1 MPRATQPNLST
12 LAIAVTRRLRDF
24 TLAVD
29 LELGP
34 GVTALVGPSGCGK
47 TTLLRLV
54 CGLLRPDT
62 GTIRLGDTLLDDAA
76 RGYHLP
82 PGRRGLSMVFQ
93 EYALF
98 PHLSVADN
106 VAYGLRARR
115 VARAERHRRTG
126 AMLERLGI
134 AALAGERPT
143 RLSGGQRQRV
153 ALARALVLEPRA
165 LLLDEPLAALDIQTR
180 ARVRQELRDILSDL
194 EIPTL
199 LVTHDYA
206 DALAFRERIVVMDA
220 GHVVQDGAHA
230 DLLAR
235 PASRFVA
242 DFTGINYLEGMLE
255 SAATGATDVVGAL
268 RRVHLIG
275 AERIELYVAAEGI
288 APPPGP
294 VSDPASGP
302 ESGPLSNPMPVGLS
316 LRPWDVV
323 LSIERPVGS
332 ARNVLR
338 GRVRQVLPLGGRV
351 RVALALAPGQEALP
365 PPDPVLLAAEISL
378 EAQADLACHEGQ
390 QLYASF
396 KATAVT
402 MNPTNQA
409 LPHGASRD
417 GGRT

>member
-1 MPRATQPNLST
+1 MPPATRHSPSALS
-12 LAIAVTRRLRDF
+12 IAVTRRLRDI

-62 GTIRLGDTLLDDAA
+62 GLIRLGDAVLDDAA
-76 RGYHLP
+76 RRYHLP

-115 VARAERHRRTG
+115 VARAECRRRAA

-134 AALAGERPT
+134 AALANERPA

-153 ALARALVLEPRA
+153 ALARALVLGPRA

-180 ARVRQELRDILSDL
+180 TRVRQELRDILSDL
-194 EIPTL
+194 DIPTL

-206 DALAFRERIVVMDA
+206 DALVFRERIVVMDA
-220 GHVVQDGAHA
+220 GRVVQDGAHA

-242 DFTGINYLEGMLE
+242 DFTGVNYVEGILEP
-255 SAATGATDVVGAL
+255 AAMGATDATDAAGAL
-268 RRVHLIG
+268 RRVRLTG
-275 AERIELYVAAEGI
+275 AEGI
-288 APPPGP
+288 ALYVITAGLAPDSGSEPGP
-294 VSDPASGP
+294 I
-302 ESGPLSNPMPVGLS
+302 LVGLS

-323 LSIERPVGS
+323 LSVERPVGS

-338 GRVRQVLPLGGRV
+338 GRVRQALPLGGRV
-351 RVALALAPGQEALP
+351 RVVLALLPGQETAP
-365 PPDPVLLAAEISL
+365 PAAPILFAAEISL

-402 MNPTNQA
+402 VSPVG
-409 LPHGASRD
+409 PR
-417 GGRT
+417 

>member
-1 MPRATQPNLST
+1 MPPATRHSSSALS
-12 LAIAVTRRLRDF
+12 IAVTRRLRDI

-62 GTIRLGDTLLDDAA
+62 GLIRLGDAILDDAA
-76 RGYHLP
+76 RRYHLP

-115 VARAERHRRTG
+115 VARAERRRRAA

-134 AALAGERPT
+134 AALANERPA

-153 ALARALVLEPRA
+153 ALARALVLGPRA

-180 ARVRQELRDILSDL
+180 TRVRQELRDILSDL
-194 EIPTL
+194 DIPTL

-206 DALAFRERIVVMDA
+206 DALVFRERIVVMDA
-220 GHVVQDGAHA
+220 GRVVQDGAHA

-242 DFTGINYLEGMLE
+242 DFTGVNYVEGILEP
-255 SAATGATDVVGAL
+255 AAMGATDAAGAL
-268 RRVHLIG
+268 RRVRLTG
-275 AERIELYVAAEGI
+275 VEGI
-288 APPPGP
+288 ALYVITAGLAPDSDPEPGP
-294 VSDPASGP
+294 I
-302 ESGPLSNPMPVGLS
+302 LVGLS

-323 LSIERPVGS
+323 LSAERPVGS

-351 RVALALAPGQEALP
+351 RVVLALLPGQETAP
-365 PPDPVLLAAEISL
+365 PVAPILFAAEISL

-402 MNPTNQA
+402 VSPVG
-409 LPHGASRD
+409 PR
-417 GGRT
+417 

>member
-1 MPRATQPNLST
+1 MLS
-12 LAIAVTRRLRDF
+12 IAVTRRLRDF

-62 GTIRLGDTLLDDAA
+62 GTIRLGDTVLDDTP
-76 RGYHLP
+76 RRYHLP

-115 VARAERHRRTG
+115 VAPVARRLRVG

-134 AALAGERPT
+134 AALANERPA

-153 ALARALVLEPRA
+153 ALARALVLDPRA

-180 ARVRQELRDILSDL
+180 TRVRQELRDILSDL

-206 DALAFRERIVVMDA
+206 DALVFRERIVVMDA
-220 GHVVQDGAHA
+220 GRVVQDGAHA
-230 DLLAR
+230 DLLAH

-242 DFTGINYLEGMLE
+242 DFTGVNYVEGILEP
-255 SAATGATDVVGAL
+255 ATTGATGTTDAMGTVDAAGAL
-268 RRVHLIG
+268 RRVRLTGVEGID
-275 AERIELYVAAEGI
+275 LYVATEGS
-288 APPPGP
+288 APVADPSP
-294 VSDPASGP
+294 V
-302 ESGPLSNPMPVGLS
+302 PVGLS

-351 RVALALAPGQEALP
+351 RVALALAPGQETAP
-365 PPDPVLLAAEISL
+365 PAAPILLAAEISL

-402 MNPTNQA
+402 MSPVGPRSS
-409 LPHGASRD
+409 LHRVGHEL
-417 GGRT
+417 

>member
-1 MPRATQPNLST
+1 MPPAPRPSPPTLS
-12 LAIAVTRRLRDF
+12 IAVTRRLRDI
-24 TLAVD
+24 TLAID
-29 LELGP
+29 LELGA

-54 CGLLRPDT
+54 CGLLQPDA
-62 GTIRLGDTLLDDAA
+62 GTIRLGDTVLDDTP
-76 RGYHLP
+76 RCYHLP

-115 VARAERHRRTG
+115 VAPVARRLRVG

-134 AALAGERPT
+134 AALANERPA

-153 ALARALVLEPRA
+153 ALARALVLDPRA

-180 ARVRQELRDILSDL
+180 TRVRQELRDILSDL

-206 DALAFRERIVVMDA
+206 DALVFRERIVVMDA
-220 GHVVQDGAHA
+220 GRVVQDGAHA

-242 DFTGINYLEGMLE
+242 DFTGVNYVEGILEP
-255 SAATGATDVVGAL
+255 ATTGATDAAGAL
-268 RRVHLIG
+268 RRIRLTGVEGID
-275 AERIELYVAAEGI
+275 LYVTTEGS
-288 APPPGP
+288 APVAGP
-294 VSDPASGP
+294 V
-302 ESGPLSNPMPVGLS
+302 PVGLS

-338 GRVRQVLPLGGRV
+338 GRVRQVLPLGGRA
-351 RVALALAPGQEALP
+351 RVVLALAPGQETASP
-365 PPDPVLLAAEISL
+365 AAPTLLAAEISL

-402 MNPTNQA
+402 MSPVG
-409 LPHGASRD
+409 PR
-417 GGRT
+417 

>member
-1 MPRATQPNLST
+1 MPPATQPNPSA
-12 LAIAVTRRLRDF
+12 LAIAVTRRLRDI
-24 TLAVD
+24 TVAVD
-29 LELGP
+29 LQLGP

-62 GTIRLGDTLLDDAA
+62 GTIRLGDTVLDDTA
-76 RGYHLP
+76 RRHHLP

-115 VARAERHRRTG
+115 VARAARRLRAG

-134 AALAGERPT
+134 AALANERPA

-180 ARVRQELRDILSDL
+180 TRVRQELRDILSDL
-194 EIPTL
+194 DIPTL

-206 DALAFRERIVVMDA
+206 DALVFRERIVVMDA
-220 GHVVQDGAHA
+220 GRVVQDGAHA

-242 DFTGINYLEGMLE
+242 DFTGVNYVEGILEPATT
-255 SAATGATDVVGAL
+255 SATGTTDATDAAGAL
-268 RRVHLIG
+268 RRVRLAG
-275 AERIELYVAAEGI
+275 VEGVDLYVVTEGAAPG
-288 APPPGP
+288 PGPGPGP
-294 VSDPASGP
+294 V
-302 ESGPLSNPMPVGLS
+302 LVGLS

-351 RVALALAPGQEALP
+351 RVVLALAPE
-365 PPDPVLLAAEISL
+365 PDAVLLAAEISL

-402 MNPTNQA
+402 VSPVG
-409 LPHGASRD
+409 PR
-417 GGRT
+417 

>member
-1 MPRATQPNLST
+1 MPPAPRPSPPTLS
-12 LAIAVTRRLRDF
+12 IAVTRRLRDI
-24 TLAVD
+24 TLAIG
-29 LELGP
+29 LELGA

-54 CGLLRPDT
+54 CGLLQPDA
-62 GTIRLGDTLLDDAA
+62 GTIRLGDTVLDDTA
-76 RGYHLP
+76 RRYHLP

-115 VARAERHRRTG
+115 VARVERRLRVG

-134 AALAGERPT
+134 AALANERPE

-153 ALARALVLEPRA
+153 ALARALVLDPRA

-180 ARVRQELRDILSDL
+180 TRVRQELRDILSDL

-206 DALAFRERIVVMDA
+206 DALVFRERIVVMDA
-220 GHVVQDGAHA
+220 GRVVQDGAHA

-242 DFTGINYLEGMLE
+242 DFTGVNYVEGILEP
-255 SAATGATDVVGAL
+255 ATTGATDAAGAL
-268 RRVHLIG
+268 RRIRLTG
-275 AERIELYVAAEGI
+275 AEGI
-288 APPPGP
+288 DLYVTTEGSAPVAGP
-294 VSDPASGP
+294 V
-302 ESGPLSNPMPVGLS
+302 PVGLS
-316 LRPWDVV
+316 LRPWDVI
-323 LSIERPVGS
+323 LSVERPVGS

-338 GRVRQVLPLGGRV
+338 GRVRQVLPLGGRA
-351 RVALALAPGQEALP
+351 RVVLALAPGQETASP
-365 PPDPVLLAAEISL
+365 AAPTLLAAEISL

-402 MNPTNQA
+402 MSPVG
-409 LPHGASRD
+409 PR
-417 GGRT
+417 

>member
-1 MPRATQPNLST
+1 MPPATRHSSSALS
-12 LAIAVTRRLRDF
+12 IAVTRRLRDI

-62 GTIRLGDTLLDDAA
+62 GLIRLGDAVLDDAA
-76 RGYHLP
+76 RRYHLP

-93 EYALF
+93 DYALF

-115 VARAERHRRTG
+115 VARAERRRRAA

-134 AALAGERPT
+134 AALANERPT

-153 ALARALVLEPRA
+153 ALARALVLGPRA

-180 ARVRQELRDILSDL
+180 TRVRQELRDILSDL
-194 EIPTL
+194 DIPTL

-206 DALAFRERIVVMDA
+206 DALVFRERIVVMDA
-220 GHVVQDGAHA
+220 GRVVQDGAHA

-242 DFTGINYLEGMLE
+242 DFTGVNYVEGILEP
-255 SAATGATDVVGAL
+255 AAMGATNATDATDAAGAL
-268 RRVHLIG
+268 RRVRLTG
-275 AERIELYVAAEGI
+275 VEGI
-288 APPPGP
+288 ALYVITAGLAPDSDPEPGP
-294 VSDPASGP
+294 I
-302 ESGPLSNPMPVGLS
+302 LVGLS

-323 LSIERPVGS
+323 LSVERPVGS

-338 GRVRQVLPLGGRV
+338 GRVRQALPLGGRV
-351 RVALALAPGQEALP
+351 RVVLALLPGQETAP
-365 PPDPVLLAAEISL
+365 PAAPILFAAEISL

-402 MNPTNQA
+402 VSPVG
-409 LPHGASRD
+409 PR
-417 GGRT
+417 